1 MTKISSTLS
10 PKTEKPNEAKDR
22 ASLATGGIFGSVCVI
37 NDMWARKSES
47 VDPAALR
54 AALEDQATAIH
65 RGELEQVETML
76 LAQSCALE
84 SIFMELTRR
93 AASNFGTNTDA
104 AERYMRMALKAQSQ
118 CRANLETLANI
129 KRPPTLFA
137 TQANITSGPQ
147 QVNNGTNQAAP
158 SRTSRAQRKSKSGSN
173 KLLVEAGHG
182 SKAMDT
188 RAKGKSKAGDPTLA
202 AMVPIHRTAE

>member
-1 MTKISSTLS
+1 MTKISST
-10 PKTEKPNEAKDR
+10 PPEKAEALKDGKGL
-22 ASLATGGIFGSVCVI
+22 ASLAMGGIFGSVCVI
-37 NDMWARKSES
+37 NEMWARKSDA

-54 AALEDQATAIH
+54 AALEDQATAVH

-84 SIFMELTRR
+84 SIFMELARR

-147 QVNNGTNQAAP
+147 QVNNGTNQATP
-158 SRTSRAQRKSKSGSN
+158 NRTSRAQRKTKSGSN
-173 KLLVEAGHG
+173 KLLVEAGNG

-188 RAKGKSKAGDPTLA
+188 RATGKPKAGDPTLA
-202 AMVPIHRTAE
+202 AMVQIHRTAE